1 MAVTL
6 FCGCDFFGIEGTNGR
21 DGTDGRDGL
30 DGKDVS
36 IYEIYEAA
44 KTVEGNENLTLD
56 EFLQKYLNYTNDE
69 LNDLFG
75 KRATINR
82 SLLTGCSIVT
92 KASTV
97 AFGSGIFLWVDKDAG
112 DAYVVTNC
120 HVVYDE
126 KKYTFAE
133 EVTLFL
139 YGQDTNGI
147 NFDVDT
153 YNYDVDTKYAIP
165 VEIIGASVTYDI
177 ALLKVTGSDVIK
189 HSEIIT
195 ASFTEED
202 DVHVGEFVYA
212 IGNACGEG
220 VSAAEGIISRDSEN
234 VDIKVAGSTQ
244 SYRVLRTSAAI
255 NHGNSGGG
263 LFNAYGELVAI
274 VNAKDDDSNV
284 DNMGYAIPAGCV
296 KRLLK
301 LMYDEYVSNGYKIT
315 AGGGVHKA
323 RLNITATISDSFA
336 VYNET
341 TGLADIY
348 EKVEIAS
355 VEGMPGS
362 LNLKAGDIIKN
373 IKIISAGGTVKE
385 DVKIDRRHK
394 MNDALFSVRRG
405 DTVRVTVSRV
415 LPLNG
420 ETIDLDVIIE
430 FNSSSYFAY
439 FN

>member
-1 MAVTL
+1 
-6 FCGCDFFGIEGTNGR
+6 
-21 DGTDGRDGL
+21 DGRDGL

-189 HSEIIT
+189 HSNIIC

-220 VSAAEGIISRDSEN
+220 VSAAEGIISRDSES
-234 VDIKVAGSTQ
+234 VEVKVAGSTQ
-244 SYRVLRTSAAI
+244 SYRVLRTTAPI

-301 LMYDEYVSNGYKIT
+301 LMYDEYVSNGYRMT

-348 EKVEIAS
+348 EKVEISS
-355 VEGMPGS
+355 VDGMPGAV
-362 LNLKAGDIIKN
+362 NLKAGDIIKN
-373 IKIISAGGTVKE
+373 IKIISSGGTVKE

-394 MNDALFSVRRG
+394 VNDALFSVRRG

-415 LPLNG
+415 LPLND
-420 ETIDLDVIIE
+420 ETIDLDVVIE
-430 FNSSSYFAY
+430 YDSSSYFAY